1 MAIPLTA
8 DPSVVAFASFN
19 WDVSVKDP
27 YLAYFD
33 NLFAS
38 QIDPKTLALYDA
50 DKAFHPFCFAA
61 KVQSEDFPSYQE
73 ILKMKPEEQLVWLK
87 AMDEEISE
95 LSECEAVELV
105 PQSEPLKLKEEI
117 VKSTWVFWKKR
128 KPDGSIS

>member
-8 DPSVVAFASFN
+8 DPSVITFASLN

-27 YLAYFD
+27 YLAYFY
-33 NLFAS
+33 NS

-50 DKAFHPFCFAA
+50 YKAFHPFCFAA

-73 ILKMKPEEQLVWLK
+73 ILKMKPEERLVWLK

-95 LSECEAVELV
+95 LSEREAVKLV
-105 PQSEPLKLKEEI
+105 P
-117 VKSTWVFWKKR
+117 
-128 KPDGSIS
+128 

>member
-8 DPSVVAFASFN
+8 DPSVVAFASLN

-27 YLAYFD
+27 YLVYFD

-73 ILKMKPEEQLVWLK
+73 ILKMMPEEQLVWLK

-95 LSECEAVELV
+95 LSECKAVKLV
-105 PQSEPLKLKEEI
+105 P
-117 VKSTWVFWKKR
+117 
-128 KPDGSIS
+128 